1 MQNQNEQLAE
11 MLGKTTQTIFD
22 GAVGSCDFFCVHFP
36 IESICSVMKIDGSGS
51 ATTALQTT
59 YPAGTTLFLNV
70 TAITITSGVGIG
82 YHTDTAKG

>member
-1 MQNQNEQLAE
+1 MQSTNEQLAE
-11 MLGKTTQTIFD
+11 MLGK
-22 GAVGSCDFFCVHFP
+22 
-36 IESICSVMKIDGSGS
+36 
-51 ATTALQTT
+51 TT